1 MVVVG
6 LLLIIF
12 FGIVIYLIRLERK
25 IKKLEK

>member
-1 MVVVG
+1 MVVVS